1 MQNKS
6 IKWVLIFLLILG
18 GTTWILLF
26 RFFYDNFMS
35 DLMLPMT
42 GVEDVS
48 RRLKSPDGQKVA
60 LLVRDSGFNLNFQ
73 LYIYDDYF
81 IQPPYDPNA
90 SLWLSNDYN
99 PDDTSVNLHE
109 DLVWS
114 KDSSIIA
121 VTIDGEY
128 VFAYDFK
135 LNQNIEDDEHIK
147 QLLETRINL

>member
-1 MQNKS
+1 MKNKFFKWAS
-6 IKWVLIFLLILG
+6 IAILIIG
-18 GTTWILLF
+18 GATWILLF

-48 RRLKSPDGQKVA
+48 RRLTSPDGQKVA

-90 SLWLSNDYN
+90 SLWLSDAYN
-99 PDDTSVNLHE
+99 PDDTSINLHE
-109 DLVWS
+109 DLEWS
-114 KDSSIIA
+114 KDSSVIA
-121 VTIDGEY
+121 VKIDREY

-135 LNQNIEDDEHIK
+135 LNENIEDEEHIK